1 MTNHAS
7 EEKGSQSVQGGA
19 LLQQTEALFVPGED
33 VEVGAAWRVCGVLGE
48 PAADLHA
55 VPSQNADPVSGEHG
69 AVDGRDLLVET
80 VGK

>member
-1 MTNHAS
+1 MRVKRKEARAS
-7 EEKGSQSVQGGA
+7 RAVRA

-69 AVDGRDLLVET
+69 AVDSAPLVET